1 MCVRCLILNMLKRL
15 KTKQFWIT
23 IARDGII
30 LIAILYLF
38 NLYQTRNMPDIAP
51 ALDAQLISGEP
62 LELNQMTK
70 ESPVLIYFWGSWC
83 PMCSYTSS
91 TVTELSKEYSVI
103 TIALSSGSEKEVLSY
118 LKENKYHF
126 PVINDPDGII
136 SQKWGVFVTPSFF
149 IINSHGE
156 ISSVTTGISSEWGLR
171 FRLWLAS

>member
-1 MCVRCLILNMLKRL
+1 MMLKRL

-23 IARDGII
+23 IARDGAI

-38 NLYQTRNMPDIAP
+38 NWYQTRNMLDIAP
-51 ALDAQLISGEP
+51 ALEAQLISGEFV
-62 LELNQMTK
+62 ELNKMIK

-103 TIALSSGSEKEVLSY
+103 SIALSSGSEKEVLSY

-136 SQKWGVFVTPSFF
+136 SQKWGVFATPTFF
-149 IINSHGE
+149 IVNHNGE
-156 ISSVTTGISSEWGLR
+156 ISSVTTGISSTWGLKI
-171 FRLWLAS
+171 RLWFAS

>member
-1 MCVRCLILNMLKRL
+1 MMLKRL

-38 NLYQTRNMPDIAP
+38 NLYQTRNMLYIAP
-51 ALDAQLISGEP
+51 ALEAQLISGEFV
-62 LELNQMTK
+62 ELNKMTK

-103 TIALSSGSEKEVLSY
+103 SIALSSGSEKEVLSY

-136 SQKWGVFVTPSFF
+136 SQKWGVFATPTFF
-149 IINSHGE
+149 IVNRNGK
-156 ISSVTTGISSEWGLR
+156 ISSVTTGISSTWGLKI
-171 FRLWLAS
+171 RLWFAS

>member
-1 MCVRCLILNMLKRL
+1 MLKRL
-15 KTKQFWIT
+15 KTKQFWIR

-51 ALDAQLISGEP
+51 ALYAQLISGESV
-62 LELNQMTK
+62 ELSQMIK
-70 ESPVLIYFWGSWC
+70 GSPVLIYFWGSWC
-83 PMCSYTSS
+83 PICSYTSS
-91 TVTELSKEYSVI
+91 TVTELSREYQVI
-103 TIALSSGSEKEVLSY
+103 TIALSSGSEEQVFSY
-118 LKENKYHF
+118 LKKNKYYF

-136 SQKWGVFVTPSFF
+136 SQKWGVFVIPSFF

-156 ISSVTTGISSEWGLR
+156 ISSVTTGISSVWGLR

>member
-1 MCVRCLILNMLKRL
+1 MLKRF

-30 LIAILYLF
+30 LIAILYIF

-51 ALDAQLISGEP
+51 ALYSQLISGESV
-62 LELNQMTK
+62 ELSQMNNG
-70 ESPVLIYFWGSWC
+70 SPVLIYFWGSWC
-83 PMCSYTSS
+83 PICSYTSS
-91 TVTELSKEYSVI
+91 TVTELSREYQVI
-103 TIALSSGSEKEVLSY
+103 TIALSSGSEEQVFSY
-118 LKENKYHF
+118 LKKNKYHF